1 MDSTFQIKLL
11 LGVKNKTPVLIFFKY
26 IRMHKLLIYFF
37 INCIISP
44 QIQPIILA
52 IRHEQMNKLV
62 SNLLNYG
69 GQWLF
74 SSGIA
79 VKLFLINVSYVWLM
93 MVIMVI

>member
-11 LGVKNKTPVLIFFKY
+11 LGVNKTPILIFFKY

-79 VKLFLINVSYVWLM
+79 VKLFLINVSYGLM
-93 MVIMVI
+93 TVIMVI